1 MYKQTKNNRSR
12 SVKRESPIRW
22 AKRKIILFFSALMI
36 GMSNAIYDE
45 DKVINGGQDK
55 IEQRENND

>member
-1 MYKQTKNNRSR
+1 MYKQQKNNRSR
-12 SVKRESPIRW
+12 SVKPENPVRW
-22 AKRKIILFFSALMI
+22 IKRKIILIISALMI